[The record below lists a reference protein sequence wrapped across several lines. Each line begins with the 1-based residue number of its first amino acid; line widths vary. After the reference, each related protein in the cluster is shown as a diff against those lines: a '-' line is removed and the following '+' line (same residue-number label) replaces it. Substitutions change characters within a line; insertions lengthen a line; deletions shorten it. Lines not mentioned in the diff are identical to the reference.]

1 MLLLNNLNLEQKDI
15 VEYNDNLLVI
25 ACPGSG
31 KTRTLVAKL
40 IYEGMKLKKNE
51 KVAAITYTNLAAE
64 EIALR
69 LDANYIDNQFYWGG
83 TIHSFCTNWI
93 IKPYSHVIEEL
104 KYGYTFIDED
114 DVEEIIKNILDTLS
128 LKYVDFNTRRNSNG
142 DLLSLNEKNDLILN
156 EYDRKLK
163 TERLIDYDLILYYS
177 SLALHKP

>member
-1 MLLLNNLNLEQKDI
+1 MFLLNNLSTEQKEI

-69 LDANYIDNQFYWGG
+69 LEANCADDHFYWGG
-83 TIHSFCTNWI
+83 
-93 IKPYSHVIEEL
+93 
-104 KYGYTFIDED
+104 
-114 DVEEIIKNILDTLS
+114 
-128 LKYVDFNTRRNSNG
+128 
-142 DLLSLNEKNDLILN
+142 
-156 EYDRKLK
+156 
-163 TERLIDYDLILYYS
+163 LYIPS
-177 SLALHKP
+177 VQIG